1 MIEALSLILICQ
13 LAGEVAVLLSG
24 VPVPGPVLGML
35 LLLAWLWWRGG
46 VPERVANTADT
57 LLGNLSLLFVP
68 AGVGVMVHWQRV
80 QDQWAAIAAA
90 LLIGTPL
97 AILVTAL
104 TLAGVRRLRAGRPG
118 RTEGHRHD

>member
-1 MIEALSLILICQ
+1 MIEALALILVCQ
-13 LAGEVAVLLSG
+13 LAGEVAVLVSG
-24 VPVPGPVLGML
+24 MPVPGPVLGML

-46 VPERVANTADT
+46 ISERVERTADT

-68 AGVGVMVHWQRV
+68 AGVGVMIHWGRV
-80 QDQWAAIAAA
+80 QEQWAGIAAA

-104 TLAGVRRLRAGRPG
+104 TMAGVQWLLARRRGSGRG
-118 RTEGHRHD
+118 